1 MQKMQALIFADG
13 KLGVGLGHLSRCR
26 ALQAELESFGFRTSL
41 LDSALL
47 NAQTLNANKR
57 PQTSPLN
64 PHTFLNPALKP
75 LTKSDSAKPY
85 QLIVID
91 SYVLSLDSYIL
102 ATQYAE
108 VCLFFD
114 DTLRL
119 DYPNGI
125 LLNNAP
131 CANVVQYKEKYP
143 HHLLFLGS
151 DYRLLQMP
159 FLEALKKPPISLRQE
174 VKNVLITLGGSDIL
188 GLNQP
193 LITALQKAYPHLN
206 LHCITKDST
215 ILGAKL
221 YRDLC
226 AQEMVDLIRQMD
238 LCICACG
245 QSLGEILACGIPA
258 IALEVVENQRENL
271 KSFSHCVLS
280 VPEAYLLPHTSIC
293 HQVLEHFCVLQSLK
307 FRQTHQKC
315 ALEILTRPTKWRE
328 SLDVL

>member
-26 ALQAELESFGFRTSL
+26 ALQAELESLEFRTSL

-47 NAQTLNANKR
+47 NAQTLNTNKR

-64 PHTFLNPALKP
+64 PPVLKP
-75 LTKSDSAKPY
+75 TLNSDSAKPY

-131 CANVVQYKEKYP
+131 CANVAQYREKYP

>member
-1 MQKMQALIFADG
+1 MQALIFADG

-26 ALQAELESFGFRTSL
+26 ALQAELESLGFRTSL

-64 PHTFLNPALKP
+64 PPVLKP
-75 LTKSDSAKPY
+75 TLNSDSAKPY

-131 CANVVQYKEKYP
+131 CANVAQYKEKYP

>member
-1 MQKMQALIFADG
+1 MQTMQALIFADG

-26 ALQAELESFGFRTSL
+26 ALQAKLESFGFRTSL

-47 NAQTLNANKR
+47 NAQTLNANKP
-57 PQTSPLN
+57 PQTSSLN
-64 PHTFLNPALKP
+64 PPALN
-75 LTKSDSAKPY
+75 SDLAKPY

-91 SYVLSLDSYIL
+91 SYVLSLDYYIL

-108 VCLFFD
+108 ICLFFD

-131 CANVVQYKEKYP
+131 CANVAQYKEKYP

-159 FLEALKKPPISLRQE
+159 FLEALKKQPIALRQE

-221 YRDLC
+221 YQDLC

-258 IALEVVENQRENL
+258 IALEVVENQKANL
-271 KSFSHCVLS
+271 ESFKSCVLS
-280 VPEAYLLPHTSIC
+280 IPEAYLTTRDSIC
-293 HQVLEHFCVLQSLK
+293 KEVLKKMESYQELNLRQSHQQRALALLNLSTIWTNTLLEVFKKINKIS
-307 FRQTHQKC
+307 
-315 ALEILTRPTKWRE
+315 
-328 SLDVL
+328 

>member
-1 MQKMQALIFADG
+1 MQALIFSEG

-26 ALQAELESFGFRTSL
+26 ALQAELESLGFRTSL

-47 NAQTLNANKR
+47 NAQTLNTNKR

-64 PHTFLNPALKP
+64 PPVLKP
-75 LTKSDSAKPY
+75 TLNSDSAKPY

-131 CANVVQYKEKYP
+131 CANVAQYREKYP

>member
-1 MQKMQALIFADG
+1 MQKMQALIFSEG

-26 ALQAELESFGFRTSL
+26 ALQAELESLGFRTSL

-47 NAQTLNANKR
+47 NAQTLNTNKR

-64 PHTFLNPALKP
+64 PPVLKP
-75 LTKSDSAKPY
+75 TLNSDSAKPY

-131 CANVVQYKEKYP
+131 CANVAQYREKYP

>member
-1 MQKMQALIFADG
+1 MQALIFADG

-64 PHTFLNPALKP
+64 PPVLKP
-75 LTKSDSAKPY
+75 TLNSDSAKPY

-131 CANVVQYKEKYP
+131 CANVAQYKEKYP

>member
-1 MQKMQALIFADG
+1 MQALIFADG

-47 NAQTLNANKR
+47 NAQTLNANKP
-57 PQTSPLN
+57 PQTSSLN
-64 PHTFLNPALKP
+64 PPALN
-75 LTKSDSAKPY
+75 SDLAKPY

-91 SYVLSLDSYIL
+91 SYALSLDSYIL

-108 VCLFFD
+108 ICLFFD

-131 CANVVQYKEKYP
+131 CANVAQYKEKYP

-159 FLEALKKPPISLRQE
+159 FLEALKKPPIALRQE

-193 LITALQKAYPHLN
+193 LITALQKAYPYLN

-221 YRDLC
+221 YQDLC

-258 IALEVVENQRENL
+258 IALEVVENQKANL
-271 KSFSHCVLS
+271 ESFKSCVLS
-280 VPEAYLLPHTSIC
+280 IPEAYLTTRDSIC
-293 HQVLEHFCVLQSLK
+293 KEVLEKMESYQELNLRQS
-307 FRQTHQKC
+307 HQQR
-315 ALEILTRPTKWRE
+315 ALALLNFSTIWKNTLLEVFKKINKI
-328 SLDVL
+328 S